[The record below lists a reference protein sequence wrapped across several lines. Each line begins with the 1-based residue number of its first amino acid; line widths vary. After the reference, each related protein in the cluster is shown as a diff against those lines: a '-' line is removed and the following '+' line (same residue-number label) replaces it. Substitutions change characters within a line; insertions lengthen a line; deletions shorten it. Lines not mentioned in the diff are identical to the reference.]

1 MMHKRVVFSIFQRSH
16 TAKPK
21 ERECNAK
28 RLLFYTTPRSLFPS
42 DLPFTSP
49 MADSDSCFSPLS
61 SDAHSDVENL
71 LAQAADL
78 HALEQ
83 IAALNTCHLPD
94 TTLPSHLESRFLR
107 LKSLPTPL
115 SPAVHGDA
123 EGDDIGR
130 RHSFGSEEVKVA
142 VMDSPAPPVSSKMDD
157 KYRYSF
163 SASGASS
170 PAVLSPPPR
179 SSRRD
184 WWMGR
189 FWCFPTRSCK
199 KKDVEDCE
207 QDLALDLDHDLGY
220 WAMGGHIMSGFDQ
233 LSVEDQRRRL
243 KMVMK
248 EVEKSKREA
257 KNIIKSVLREYK

>member
-1 MMHKRVVFSIFQRSH
+1 
-16 TAKPK
+16 
-21 ERECNAK
+21 
-28 RLLFYTTPRSLFPS
+28 
-42 DLPFTSP
+42 

-83 IAALNTCHLPD
+83 IAALNTCHFPD
-94 TTLPSHLESRFLR
+94 TAFPSHLESRFLR
-107 LKSLPTPL
+107 LKSLPTL

-123 EGDDIGR
+123 EADDIGR

-142 VMDSPAPPVSSKMDD
+142 VMDSPAPPVSSKKDD
-157 KYRYSF
+157 MCRNLF

-170 PAVLSPPPR
+170 PAVLSTPPR

-184 WWMGR
+184 RWMGR
-189 FWCFPTRSCK
+189 FWCFPTRSSK

-207 QDLALDLDHDLGY
+207 QDLALDLDRDVGY
-220 WAMGGHIMSGFDQ
+220 WGDGHIMSGFDQ
-233 LSVEDQRRRL
+233 LSLEDQRRRL

>member
-1 MMHKRVVFSIFQRSH
+1 
-16 TAKPK
+16 
-21 ERECNAK
+21 
-28 RLLFYTTPRSLFPS
+28 
-42 DLPFTSP
+42 

-83 IAALNTCHLPD
+83 IASLNTCHFPD
-94 TTLPSHLESRFLR
+94 TALPSHLESRFLR
-107 LKSLPTPL
+107 LKSLPAPL
-115 SPAVHGDA
+115 YPAVHGDA
-123 EGDDIGR
+123 EADDSGR
-130 RHSFGSEEVKVA
+130 RHSFGNEEVKVA
-142 VMDSPAPPVSSKMDD
+142 VMDSPPPPVSSKDD
-157 KYRYSF
+157 KCRNSF
-163 SASGASS
+163 LASGASS
-170 PAVLSPPPR
+170 PAVYSPPPR

-184 WWMGR
+184 RWVGR
-189 FWCFPTRSCK
+189 FWCFPIRSCK
-199 KKDVEDCE
+199 KKDAEDCE
-207 QDLALDLDHDLGY
+207 HDLALDLDRDLGY
-220 WAMGGHIMSGFDQ
+220 WGVDGHIMSGFDQ